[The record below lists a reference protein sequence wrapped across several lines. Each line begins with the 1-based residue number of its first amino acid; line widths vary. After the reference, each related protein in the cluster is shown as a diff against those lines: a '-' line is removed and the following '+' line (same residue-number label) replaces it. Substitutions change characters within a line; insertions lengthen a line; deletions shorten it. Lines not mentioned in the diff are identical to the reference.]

1 MLNTSA
7 HLCAQNSRN
16 LDEYK
21 NAGADITVVD
31 YGSAESLK
39 DAITGADVVISTLN
53 HHPAA
58 LQVQHLLA
66 EQARAAGVKLFV
78 PSEFG
83 GATDRENPEGVFA
96 IKESVHHK
104 LKELDLPYALFFTG
118 PHSDYVFVPYVPR
131 LVLVCR
137 ASRVLTR
144 GIRLLGLDLN
154 SGNVTIG
161 LDGNAVN
168 SFTTQRDIG
177 RFVAYVL
184 TNLPR
189 SKLEWR
195 IFRIEA
201 ERKVRNFGHM

>member
-1 MLNTSA
+1 LT
-7 HLCAQNSRN
+7 HPCRQDSRK

-21 NAGADITVVD
+21 NAGAKITTVD
-31 YGSAESLK
+31 YGSPESLK
-39 DAITGADVVISTLN
+39 NAITGADVVISTLN
-53 HHPAA
+53 SNPAS
-58 LQVQHLLA
+58 LQAQHLLA
-66 EQARAAGVKLFV
+66 EQAKVIGSVKLFV

-83 GATDRENPEGVFA
+83 DVTDRESPEGVFA
-96 IKESVHHK
+96 IKQSIHHK

-118 PHSDYVFVPYVPR
+118 PHSDYVFVPYAPN
-131 LVLVCR
+131 LLCGCR

-144 GIRLLGLDLN
+144 GIRLLGLDLK
-154 SGNVTIG
+154 SGNLTVG
-161 LDGNAVN
+161 LDGNALN

-201 ERKVRNFGHM
+201 ERKVRNTGHM